1 LSIRYDGRHYI
12 FEDYRYDRF
21 ADVVSYAQLMRARSQ
36 PQQEPYQSR
45 HDKII
50 ESPDGLDR
58 RLMKTLH
65 ISFSAGVYEFRGY
78 RYDRLIDAVNYARL
92 LANSGRKP

>member
-1 LSIRYDGRHYI
+1 
-12 FEDYRYDRF
+12 
-21 ADVVSYAQLMRARSQ
+21 MRARAQ
-36 PQQEPYQSR
+36 REQEPYQSR
-45 HDKII
+45 YDTIT

-92 LANSGRKP
+92 LADSDRKP